1 MQIQSPFAAITR
13 SLDGAVF
20 EVLVRAHTPMSVA
33 EIARST
39 ENSYA
44 GVRSCVL
51 RLAAQGTVRASP
63 AGKLTL
69 YSFNSDH
76 ILAPA
81 IREIV
86 GAKARLWELV
96 AELITQTFADQPLY
110 AAVFGSAATGAM
122 REDSDIDIYLERP
135 VRADHDRFDVDAESL
150 AWQVSRLTGNEVRP
164 LIYGEDE
171 VTGAMADQRVLSDIA
186 RDGVAVAGDAAG
198 FRRRLRRGARAGT
211 AHAAHRP

>member
-1 MQIQSPFAAITR
+1 MQVQSPFLGITR
-13 SLDGAVF
+13 SLDGAVLDS
-20 EVLVRAHTPMSVA
+20 LVRAHAPMSIA

-51 RLAAQGTVRASP
+51 RLTAQGTVIGSP

-69 YSFNSDH
+69 YSFNGEH

-86 GAKARLWELV
+86 NAKSRLW
-96 AELITQTFADQPLY
+96 ARISTIITETFADTPVY
-110 AAVFGSAATGAM
+110 AAVFGSAATGTM
-122 REDSDIDIYLERP
+122 RDDSDIDIYLERP
-135 VRADHDRFDVDAESL
+135 KRADHDRFEVDAASL

-164 LIYGEDE
+164 LVYGEEE
-171 VTGAMADQRVLSDIA
+171 VSGAMADQRVLADIA
-186 RDGVAVAGDAAG
+186 RDGVGVAGDAAA
-198 FRRRLRRGARAGT
+198 FRSRLRRGARAKS
-211 AHAAHRP
+211 AHAAH

>member
-1 MQIQSPFAAITR
+1 MQVQSPFLAITR
-13 SLDGAVF
+13 SLDGSVL
-20 EVLVRAHTPMSVA
+20 ESLVRAHQAMSIA

-51 RLAAQGTVRASP
+51 RLSAQGTVHASP

-69 YSFNSDH
+69 YSFNADH

-86 GAKARLWELV
+86 GARARLWER
-96 AELITQTFADQPLY
+96 ITTAITETFADQPIY
-110 AAVFGSAATGAM
+110 AAVFGSAATGTM
-122 REDSDIDIYLERP
+122 TDESDIDIYLERP
-135 VRADHDRFDVDAESL
+135 AGADPDRFDVDADSL

-164 LIYGEDE
+164 LIYGEEE
-171 VTGAMADQRVLSDIA
+171 VSGAMADQRVLADIA
-186 RDGVAVAGDAAG
+186 RDGVTVAGDDAG
-198 FRRRLRRGARAGT
+198 FRRRLRRASRARSD
-211 AHAAHRP
+211 HAAR

>member
-1 MQIQSPFAAITR
+1 
-13 SLDGAVF
+13 
-20 EVLVRAHTPMSVA
+20 MSIA

-51 RLAAQGTVRASP
+51 RLTAQGTVRASP

-69 YSFNSDH
+69 YSFNAEH

-86 GAKARLWELV
+86 GAKARLWERIST
-96 AELITQTFADQPLY
+96 LITATFADPPVY
-110 AAVFGSAATGAM
+110 AAVFGSAATGTM
-122 REDSDIDIYLERP
+122 RENSDIDLFLERP
-135 VRADHDRFDVDAESL
+135 KQAAHDRFDVDAESL

-164 LIYGEDE
+164 LIYGEEE
-171 VTGAMADQRVLSDIA
+171 VSGAMSGKRVLADIA
-186 RDGVAVAGDAAG
+186 KDGVTVAGDAAS
-198 FRRRLRRGARAGT
+198 FRRRLRRGARARAGSE
-211 AHAAHRP
+211 HATH

>member
-1 MQIQSPFAAITR
+1 MQLQSPFLAITR
-13 SLDGAVF
+13 SLDGAVLNS
-20 EVLVRAHTPMSVA
+20 LVRSHAPMSIA

-51 RLAAQGTVRASP
+51 RLTAQGTVLPSP

-69 YSFNSDH
+69 YSFNAEH

-86 GAKARLWELV
+86 GAKSTLWERITT
-96 AELITQTFADQPLY
+96 LITETFADPPVY
-110 AAVFGSAATGAM
+110 AAVFGSAATGTM
-122 REDSDIDIYLERP
+122 RDDSDIDIFLERP
-135 VRADHDRFDVDAESL
+135 KRADVDRFDVDAESL

-164 LIYGEDE
+164 LIYGEEE
-171 VTGAMADQRVLSDIA
+171 VSGTMAGQRVLADIA
-186 RDGVAVAGDAAG
+186 RDGVTVAGDPEG
-198 FRRRLRRGARAGT
+198 FRSRLRRGARAKSE
-211 AHAAHRP
+211 HAAR